1 MKVAVVILNWNGAH
15 YMEQFLPVL
24 QKHTPASLA
33 TIIVAD
39 NGSTDNS
46 ISLLKEKFKDIRLI
60 QFDQNYGFAG
70 GYNRALAQI
79 EADYYVIL
87 NSDVE
92 VTEGWLSPMIDY
104 LEHHPDV
111 VACQP
116 KVLSYNN
123 RNYFEHAGA
132 AGGFIDYLG
141 YPFCRGRILSHLE
154 EDKGQYDTIS
164 DVFWATGACLVIR
177 AKTFHQAGGFDAAF
191 FAHMEEIDLCWRLRN
206 RNHRIVCIPQSK
218 IYHVGGGTLQAEHP
232 QKTYLNFRNNLLMLY
247 KNLHPSELSPV
258 LTIRFFMDYLA
269 AFQLLITGKPKNAR
283 AVLKARIAYRKMR
296 PRFKQKRLA
305 NLQSAINP
313 HIPEIT
319 PKSIIVN
326 YYLRGKRSFVDLW

>member
-1 MKVAVVILNWNGAH
+1 M
-15 YMEQFLPVL
+15 
-24 QKHTPASLA
+24 
-33 TIIVAD
+33 
-39 NGSTDNS
+39 
-46 ISLLKEKFKDIRLI
+46 
-60 QFDQNYGFAG
+60 
-70 GYNRALAQI
+70 
-79 EADYYVIL
+79 IL

-132 AGGFIDYLG
+132 AGGFMDYLG

-154 EDKGQYDTIS
+154 EDKGQYDAII

-177 AKTFHQAGGFDAAF
+177 AKTFHQVGGFDAAF

-206 RNHRIVCIPQSK
+206 RNHRVVCIPQSK

-232 QKTYLNFRNNLLMLY
+232 QK
-247 KNLHPSELSPV
+247 P
-258 LTIRFFMDYLA
+258 I
-269 AFQLLITGKPKNAR
+269 
-283 AVLKARIAYRKMR
+283 
-296 PRFKQKRLA
+296 
-305 NLQSAINP
+305 
-313 HIPEIT
+313 
-319 PKSIIVN
+319 
-326 YYLRGKRSFVDLW
+326 